1 MIARRTSHGGTAGKM
16 VAQAIAAAEK
26 RLDQKKEDLP
36 DFHK

>member
-1 MIARRTSHGGTAGKM
+1 M